1 MNALN
6 SYTWLI
12 GTNST
17 AKYQINNKQQKKGMK
32 MKYSVYKTQ
41 LDIFKSNSKGKAAL
55 RKTFGKKPVNLQ
67 DLLSIVRQR
76 LIETESEFNLDIGK
90 ALCEE
95 MLWSECGSP
104 VIFIENE
111 ALANNLL
118 TAEFDFKNNFTV
130 QPPFKSFALSFPKGT
145 LVKGVKLTS
154 CLVTIM
160 TEQEFADLYKDK
172 CQPIWGE
179 FATRYPNELCVHVHY
194 RCEELRIGSFLS
206 STPLH
211 AETLTKN
218 AKKPLPN
225 RGTEIADALTR
236 IALSLCIY
244 HSATDGKKLVDG
256 YPKSAV
262 TLPIEKN
269 RSAFKG
275 LMLCAPVQNKSAG
288 EARKIK
294 YRIPFYRNLRA
305 KRYYQ
310 GKYKDHKPGTRWVLV
325 KEVDT
330 TNSMNTMLH

>member
-1 MNALN
+1 MNH
-6 SYTWLI
+6 SI
-12 GTNST
+12 
-17 AKYQINNKQQKKGMK
+17 
-32 MKYSVYKTQ
+32 YKTQ
-41 LDIFKSNSKGKAAL
+41 LDSFKSNSQGKAAL
-55 RKTFGKKPVNLQ
+55 RKIFGKKPVNLQ

-76 LIETESEFNLDIGK
+76 LIETEGESEFNLGMGK
-90 ALCEE
+90 ILSEE

-111 ALANNLL
+111 ALANNLF

-145 LVKGVKLTS
+145 LVNGVKLTS

-160 TEQEFADLYKDK
+160 TEQEFVDLYKDK

-179 FATRYPNELCVHVHY
+179 FATTYPNQLCVHVHY
-194 RCEELRIGSFLS
+194 RSEEFRTDSCFSPIPIL
-206 STPLH
+206 T
-211 AETLTKN
+211 ETLTKN

-225 RGTEIADALTR
+225 RSTDVLDTLTR
-236 IALSLCIY
+236 IALSLCVY

-262 TLPIEKN
+262 SLPIGKN

-310 GKYKDHKPGTRWVLV
+310 GKYKDLKPGTRWVLV
-325 KEVDT
+325 KEVDA
-330 TNSMNTMLH
+330 TNSMNTMLQ